1 MEDRERIK
9 VLENENKLLRQ
20 QISILNDLVEE
31 LRKKKT
37 SEPIT
42 YPAYPAYPY
51 YPDRDR
57 DWRDWVITTTTGDPN
72 TLTAKLNGSDL
83 TNGL

>member
-9 VLENENKLLRQ
+9 VLENENKLLRE
-20 QISILNDLVEE
+20 QISILNDLVHE
-31 LRKKKT
+31 LRKEKT

-42 YPAYPAYPY
+42 YPAYPY
-51 YPDRDR
+51 YPNRDR
-57 DWRDWVITTTTGDPN
+57 DWRDWVITTTTGDPD
-72 TLTAKLNGSDL
+72 LTIKLNSSDL

>member
-9 VLENENKLLRQ
+9 VLENENKLLRE

-42 YPAYPAYPY
+42 YPAYPY

-57 DWRDWVITTTTGDPN
+57 DWRDWVITTTTGDPD
-72 TLTAKLNGSDL
+72 LTIKLNGSDL

>member
-9 VLENENKLLRQ
+9 VLENENKLLRE

-51 YPDRDR
+51 YGDKT
-57 DWRDWVITTTTGDPN
+57 WRDWEITTTTGEPD
-72 TLTAKLNGSDL
+72 LTIKLNGSDL

>member
-1 MEDRERIK
+1 MIWLK
-9 VLENENKLLRQ
+9 
-20 QISILNDLVEE
+20 E

-42 YPAYPAYPY
+42 YPAYPY
-51 YPDRDR
+51 YPDGYRS
-57 DWRDWVITTTTGDPN
+57 WSDWVITTTTGDSN
-72 TLTAKLNGSDL
+72 NMTIKLNSSDL